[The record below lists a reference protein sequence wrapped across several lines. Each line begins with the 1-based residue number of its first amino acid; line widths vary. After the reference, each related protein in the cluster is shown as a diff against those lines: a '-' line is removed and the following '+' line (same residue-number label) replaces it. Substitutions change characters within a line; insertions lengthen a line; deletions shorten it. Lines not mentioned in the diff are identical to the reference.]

1 MTDSPEYGR
10 ILCVAEGHVLKI
22 GIDRPRKLNGFTPE
36 MLRELAEAYTRLEND
51 PDLWVGILHSTGPHF
66 TAGLQLD
73 RVAPIMA
80 KGEPVFPGYC
90 VDPVSLREPIR
101 SKPLIAAVRGICFTI
116 GIELMLAA
124 DIVVAGKDS
133 RFAQIE
139 VKRGIMPTGGATL
152 RFVERCGWGNAQR
165 LLLTG
170 MEFDANEAYRLGLVQ
185 EVLEPDAVL
194 ARAEALAAEIAANA
208 PLAVRASLASSRRYA
223 EFGPL
228 VAATTLDTVQ
238 RQLSATEDAAEGVKS
253 FIERRPA
260 NFRGH

>member
-1 MTDSPEYGR
+1 MNEAPEYGR
-10 ILCVAEGHVLKI
+10 ILCAVEGRVLKI
-22 GIDRPRKLNGFTPE
+22 GIDRPRKMNGFTPE
-36 MLRELAEAYTRLEND
+36 MLHELAEAYTRLEND
-51 PDLWVGILHSTGPHF
+51 PGLWVGILHTTGPNF

-73 RVAPIMA
+73 RVGPIMA
-80 KGEPVFPGYC
+80 RGEPVFPLHC
-90 VDPVSLREPIR
+90 VDPVGLREPVR
-101 SKPLIAAVRGICFTI
+101 SKPMIAAVRGVCFTI

-124 DIVVAGKDS
+124 DMVVAGHDC
-133 RFAQIE
+133 RFAQLE

-170 MEFDANEAYRLGLVQ
+170 REFDAAEALRLGLVQ
-185 EVLEPDAVL
+185 EVVEPEAVL
-194 ARAEALAAEIAANA
+194 SRAEVLAAEIAVNA

-228 VAATTLDTVQ
+228 AAAATLDAVQ
-238 RQLSATEDAAEGVKS
+238 RGLSATEDAAEGVKS

-260 NFRGH
+260 MFRGC